1 MSRWQLEDVLTLLG
15 LALAYGIGLHGF
27 ARIESNVLRW
37 CVYSMATL
45 VFGFGVVVFLVWP
58 PPNKVLNPEP
68 APTPA
73 VISTP
78 TPIATPTPTLTVKTI
93 SSPLPAASASPNE
106 MVAPSPSPAQSLAS
120 VLVAEAAVADAL
132 SGSWSGTVTQSDRR
146 SYFTRMKLND
156 SGSGGSI
163 DYPAL
168 RCGGTLTFEGRKG
181 SAFTYRE
188 RITYGVGT
196 CTDGG
201 LITITP
207 INDEPKQ
214 LQWTWIGRSSTVIGT
229 LTGFGKL
236 TLANGCLSPG
246 QLRTTGEFVYW
257 NFRNSCD
264 KILPVTVCVEY
275 ANGDDHIYTTNVPAR
290 QTTDIKLG
298 ASSVSPVKL
307 TWKNGDGLRCPY

>member
-1 MSRWQLEDVLTLLG
+1 MSRWQLQDVLTLLG
-15 LALAYGIGLHGF
+15 LALAYVYGLHEF
-27 ARIESNVLRW
+27 PKIESKIRRW
-37 CVYSMATL
+37 CAYLMATA

-58 PPNKVLNPEP
+58 PSNKVLNPEP

-73 VISTP
+73 AISTP
-78 TPIATPTPTLTVKTI
+78 TPLASPTLTPTEKTM
-93 SSPLPAASASPNE
+93 SSPLPAAPASPNKT
-106 MVAPSPSPAQSLAS
+106 VAAAPSSAQSLAS

-146 SYFTRMKLND
+146 SYFTRMKLNE
-156 SGSGGSI
+156 SGIGSI

-168 RCGGTLTFEGRKG
+168 RCGGRLTFEGRKG

-188 RITYGVGT
+188 SIAYGVGT

-236 TLANGCLSPG
+236 TSANRCLSPG
-246 QLRTTGEFVYW
+246 QLRTTEEFVSW
-257 NFRNSCD
+257 SFRNSCD

-307 TWKNGDGLRCPY
+307 TWKNGDGIRCPY